1 MQDPH
6 SHRFSLPR
14 WLSRT
19 GQKPAPVSRLAFI
32 VLGGILCLVLANA
45 IVASLVEGQIYPGV
59 SVAGHD
65 LSWRTRNQAIQI
77 LKNSSPDSTLTV
89 KSDGKVFV
97 IRSSELGATYDI
109 PATVELAYQSGR
121 QQSWPLLAILTAN
134 GSGQLG
140 FAYKLDNDQ
149 FNSQLTKITSSV
161 GKDPVNTKLTIKEGQ
176 IEIAPPQTGIKINAL
191 YLSRLLNQALLTG
204 RDQVATVNPVVT
216 AADIQ
221 VDSTKP
227 AQAQA
232 RSLMSKKIT
241 LNYAGRNFSPDEATI
256 GHWIVFKENKPSP
269 TVVATLSAQIDSNQ
283 VKGYVQSLA
292 NQINIAPKNKKVMV
306 RDGTSSVEQEGQDGL
321 ALDQEATTKFI
332 VDSMQDQAQASYNLP
347 TNKVAYK
354 TETNR
359 TQGLDL
365 DRYIEVNL
373 SRQRMWVYDKN
384 QIVLSSPITSGAT
397 GAGFP
402 TVTGLFHIYYKNTNT
417 YLNGRQ
423 YGYNYNVFV
432 KYWMPFY
439 DGYGLHDASWRSSFG
454 GSDYYFGGSHG
465 CVNMPESSAA
475 FIYSWADV
483 GTPVWVHS

>member
-1 MQDPH
+1 
-6 SHRFSLPR
+6 
-14 WLSRT
+14 
-19 GQKPAPVSRLAFI
+19 
-32 VLGGILCLVLANA
+32 
-45 IVASLVEGQIYPGV
+45 
-59 SVAGHD
+59 
-65 LSWRTRNQAIQI
+65 
-77 LKNSSPDSTLTV
+77 
-89 KSDGKVFV
+89 
-97 IRSSELGATYDI
+97 
-109 PATVELAYQSGR
+109 
-121 QQSWPLLAILTAN
+121 
-134 GSGQLG
+134 
-140 FAYKLDNDQ
+140 
-149 FNSQLTKITSSV
+149 
-161 GKDPVNTKLTIKEGQ
+161 
-176 IEIAPPQTGIKINAL
+176 
-191 YLSRLLNQALLTG
+191 
-204 RDQVATVNPVVT
+204 
-216 AADIQ
+216 
-221 VDSTKP
+221 
-227 AQAQA
+227 
-232 RSLMSKKIT
+232 
-241 LNYAGRNFSPDEATI
+241 
-256 GHWIVFKENKPSP
+256 
-269 TVVATLSAQIDSNQ
+269 
-283 VKGYVQSLA
+283 
-292 NQINIAPKNKKVMV
+292 MV

-454 GSDYYFGGSHG
+454 GSDYYYGGSHG